1 MLAPRLSIP
10 KRAVWATAALFCLNG
25 LAEGQEA
32 AASGESSSALTM
44 QAWSAFERQ
53 DYPAARVAIERCQ
66 SLYGAQAVEMQGKL
80 TALPDTENGHQ
91 AWALNDVGT
100 CTFVLGKVAEAE
112 GKRTRPRRLTKW
124 WWKPTPMLSAGT
136 NPAGFGSLRWPL
148 RSASLFSASKRPDP
162 SRH

>member
-1 MLAPRLSIP
+1 MLGPRLSIP

-66 SLYGAQAVEMQGKL
+66 SLYGTQAVEMQSKL

-112 GKRTRPRRLTKW
+112 GKKDEAAAAYQMVVEAYPYAQCWDKSGWFWQPAVAAQERLAF
-124 WWKPTPMLSAGT
+124 LSLEA
-136 NPAGFGSLRWPL
+136 P
-148 RSASLFSASKRPDP
+148 
-162 SRH
+162 